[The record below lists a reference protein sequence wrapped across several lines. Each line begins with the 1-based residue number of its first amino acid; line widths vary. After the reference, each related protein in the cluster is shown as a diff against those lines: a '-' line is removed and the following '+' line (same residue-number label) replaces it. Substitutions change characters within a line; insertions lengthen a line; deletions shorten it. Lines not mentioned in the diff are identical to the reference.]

1 MVKRKITLGVIIGL
15 LGAFALAGTALAQ
28 ERPADGTTHDSVN
41 DRIAEILG
49 IDRETLDFA
58 METARKEYR
67 EAKQDKRLAVMVEA
81 GTITQ
86 EQADEIDVWKD
97 TKPEVMDGLKKL
109 AREYGGVRS
118 NLEATLN
125 ILVEQQAITQAE
137 ANEIIAWKDARPAYL
152 DELREEFKGERD
164 VKGPRSRQG
173 QKWHRRSHSNGPSS
187 QN

>member
-1 MVKRKITLGVIIGL
+1 MFKRKITLGVITGL

-49 IDRETLDFA
+49 IDREPLDFSK
-58 METARKEYR
+58 ETARKEYR
-67 EAKQDKRLAVMVEA
+67 EAKQDKRLTVMIEA

-125 ILVEQQAITQAE
+125 ILVEQQAITQIE

>member
-1 MVKRKITLGVIIGL
+1 MFKRKITLGVISGL

-28 ERPADGTTHDSVN
+28 ERPADGKTTDSIN

-67 EAKQDKRLAVMVEA
+67 EAKQDKRLTVMVEA

-109 AREYGGVRS
+109 AREYGGVRG

-137 ANEIIAWKDARPAYL
+137 ANEIMAWKDAKPIYI
-152 DELREEFKGERD
+152 DKLREELEGERD
-164 VKGPRSRQG
+164 VKGPRGRHG